1 MKIFKNVLIT
11 ILLLFY
17 TNLIKAEDIPKV
29 DDFNKKEPQL
39 PSQQKELPS
48 DSLIMEETKEV
59 EKIDEDQILKI
70 LVKDFNFDGNFKYS
84 DEDLKKVVETAINE
98 ELGYI
103 QLLEITRVISNFY
116 RTNGYLATSYLPP
129 QDIENGVIKIKIT
142 EAKLGKIIF
151 DVEEGKKL
159 NLPKDEIKMRI
170 LYKIENDEILNID
183 QLDKNV
189 RNLNKIPGINAIAQI
204 EEGKNFG
211 ETNVKVTPINTETI
225 FGNTLVDNSGSRS
238 SGYNK
243 ITNTINF
250 DGLFNSGERLTLT
263 NVLSGDHHIED
274 NHEESNYYAITSE
287 FPIGYNGML
296 ATLRASKM
304 EYKLSAPFDSTL
316 PSGYSTE
323 TNLTLNQPLIE
334 SSDFN
339 LKTSL
344 SLGNNKYVNDL
355 STGNNSDKD
364 VWKSIF
370 NLGFDSRDDKLGGGI
385 NYGSFGLTLAK
396 IDLTDNPS
404 NWSTDQA
411 GADNNGRNFKGTLN
425 LNRLNKLTSK
435 TNMLLKF
442 NGQLA
447 ADNLDGADQLSLG
460 GPSSVRAYPSNEAA
474 GDSGFIASVE
484 LKRNLL
490 KNIEST
496 LFYDYGKIKLHKK
509 LWNDWNSTNTAL
521 KNNYHLQGY
530 GVSLGIPIF
539 NSFNVNASFARKIS
553 HNSGR
558 DGNGNDVDGFNWQ
571 DRGLISI
578 NGRF

>member
-1 MKIFKNVLIT
+1 
-11 ILLLFY
+11 
-17 TNLIKAEDIPKV
+17 
-29 DDFNKKEPQL
+29 
-39 PSQQKELPS
+39 
-48 DSLIMEETKEV
+48 
-59 EKIDEDQILKI
+59 
-70 LVKDFNFDGNFKYS
+70 
-84 DEDLKKVVETAINE
+84 
-98 ELGYI
+98 
-103 QLLEITRVISNFY
+103 
-116 RTNGYLATSYLPP
+116 
-129 QDIENGVIKIKIT
+129 
-142 EAKLGKIIF
+142 
-151 DVEEGKKL
+151 
-159 NLPKDEIKMRI
+159 
-170 LYKIENDEILNID
+170 
-183 QLDKNV
+183 
-189 RNLNKIPGINAIAQI
+189 
-204 EEGKNFG
+204 
-211 ETNVKVTPINTETI
+211 
-225 FGNTLVDNSGSRS
+225 
-238 SGYNK
+238 
-243 ITNTINF
+243 
-250 DGLFNSGERLTLT
+250 
-263 NVLSGDHHIED
+263 
-274 NHEESNYYAITSE
+274 
-287 FPIGYNGML
+287 ML

-334 SSDFN
+334 SPDFN

-385 NYGSFGLTLAK
+385 NYGSFGLTLAR

-474 GDSGFIASVE
+474 GDSGFVASVE
-484 LKRNLL
+484 LKRNLF
-490 KNIEST
+490 KNVEST

-509 LWNDWNSTNTAL
+509 LWNDWNSTNTGL

-539 NSFNVNASFARKIS
+539 NNFNVNASFARKIS

-558 DGNGNDVDGFNWQ
+558 DISGNDVDGLSWQ

-578 NGRF
+578 NARY